1 MTGST
6 PGRKFPMLTF
16 EKEAIENGFARVA
29 GVDEAGRGP
38 LAGPVVASAV
48 VLPAGFDGDGLTDSK
63 ALSEKKRE
71 LWFDKI
77 MNGAEVGIGIVSHE
91 TIDEIN
97 ILQAARLAM
106 RLAALQLAP
115 LPDMLL
121 IDGNQPIEW
130 NGRQKTIVKGDSL
143 SLSISAGSV
152 IAKVTRD
159 RMMKTYALEY
169 PGYGFEKHKGYP
181 SRYHKEQIALIGPSP
196 IHRKSFRGVK
206 EHCH

>member
-1 MTGST
+1 MSGST
-6 PGRKFPMLTF
+6 QGREVSMLTF
-16 EKEAIENGFARVA
+16 EREAIDNGFVRVA
-29 GVDEAGRGP
+29 GIDEAGRGP

-63 ALSEKKRE
+63 ALTEKKRE
-71 LWFDKI
+71 IWFERI

-97 ILQAARLAM
+97 ILQATRLAM
-106 RLAALQLAP
+106 RLAALELSP

-121 IDGNQPIEW
+121 IDGNQPIVW
-130 NGRQKTIVKGDSL
+130 DGRQKTIVKGDSL

-152 IAKVTRD
+152 IAKVSRD
-159 RMMKTYALEY
+159 RMMKEYSKEY

-181 SRYHKEQIALIGPSP
+181 SAYHKEQIALIGPSP

-206 EHCH
+206 EHCT